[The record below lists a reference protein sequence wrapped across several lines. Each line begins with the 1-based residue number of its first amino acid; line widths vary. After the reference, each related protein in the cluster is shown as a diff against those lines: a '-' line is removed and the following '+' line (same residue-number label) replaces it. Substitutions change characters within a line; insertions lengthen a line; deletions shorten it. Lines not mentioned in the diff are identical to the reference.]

1 MNEDE
6 IRLKFLSLK
15 NTEYVQQKGNQKIN
29 PESEL
34 IPFPTIPAGST
45 QRHGFL
51 YIRCSTKEQL
61 SGHSLET
68 QLTQLTKYCETHNIN
83 ILAKFEDAGISGANI
98 NNRPGLI
105 SMLEALQPGITVLSV
120 AVSRLSRNTVQL
132 LNLVQ
137 SIKQKKAEVILLDM
151 SMDTSTPLGNV
162 MLTMLSCLGQF
173 EREQTQSRVSN
184 TLSLLNEQ
192 NRLLH
197 KPTWGY
203 KRVKGELIEKPEEQ
217 LVVDMIRSIV
227 KNNPN
232 VSINKITDTLN
243 KKGFVNRKNKQFH
256 ATTILSIVKTFNIP
270 VKLSQKNQIKINDIL
285 DPNAVETPNKTTS
298 INTSTNISTPIIN
311 TSLNNN
317 TPFNNISSTIPINEN
332 VTSTTPIH
340 NMYNQP
346 YPHNQM
352 YYPMYQNP
360 HQMYQNQ
367 QPMYNQNGTYPYNA
381 NYTY

>member
-1 MNEDE
+1 MNEEE

-15 NTEYVQQKGNQKIN
+15 NAEYIQQKGNKKIN
-29 PESEL
+29 HESEL
-34 IPFPTIPAGST
+34 IPFPSIPTGST
-45 QRHGFL
+45 QRHGYL
-51 YIRCSTKEQL
+51 YTRCSTKEQL

-68 QLTQLTKYCETHNIN
+68 QMTQLTKYCEANNIN
-83 ILAKFEDAGISGANI
+83 ILARFEDAGISGADTQ
-98 NNRPGLI
+98 NRPGLQR
-105 SMLEALQPGITVLSV
+105 MLAALQPGITVISV
-120 AVSRLSRNTVQL
+120 SVSRLSRNTVQL

-137 SIKQKKAEVILLDM
+137 SIKQQKADVILLDI

-203 KRVKGELIEKPEEQ
+203 KRVKGELVEKPEEQ
-217 LVVDMIRSIV
+217 LVVEMIRSIV

-243 KKGFVNRKNKQFH
+243 KKGFVNRKNKPLHQ
-256 ATTILSIVKTFNIP
+256 TTVLSIVKTFNIP
-270 VKLSQKNQIKINDIL
+270 VKLSQKNQIKEDVIVD
-285 DPNAVETPNKTTS
+285 T
-298 INTSTNISTPIIN
+298 INTPINPPMNQPITLINTPIN
-311 TSLNNN
+311 MPMN
-317 TPFNNISSTIPINEN
+317 PPINIPQP
-332 VTSTTPIH
+332 TPDTLP
-340 NMYNQP
+340 NQYNQH
-346 YPHNQM
+346 YPQM

-367 QPMYNQNGTYPYNA
+367 PMYNQNMPYQYNN
-381 NYTY
+381 NYTYN

>member
-1 MNEDE
+1 MNEEE

-15 NTEYVQQKGNQKIN
+15 NAEYIQQKGNKKIN
-29 PESEL
+29 HESEL
-34 IPFPTIPAGST
+34 IPFPSIPTGST
-45 QRHGFL
+45 QRHGYL
-51 YIRCSTKEQL
+51 YTRCSTKEQL

-68 QLTQLTKYCETHNIN
+68 QMTQLTKYCEANNIN
-83 ILAKFEDAGISGANI
+83 ILARFEDAGISGADTQ
-98 NNRPGLI
+98 NRPGLQR
-105 SMLEALQPGITVLSV
+105 MLAALQPGITVISV
-120 AVSRLSRNTVQL
+120 SVSRLSRNTVQL

-137 SIKQKKAEVILLDM
+137 SIKQQKADVILLDI

-203 KRVKGELIEKPEEQ
+203 KRVKGELVEKPEEQ
-217 LVVDMIRSIV
+217 LVVEMIRSIV

-243 KKGFVNRKNKQFH
+243 KKGFVNRKNKPLHQ
-256 ATTILSIVKTFNIP
+256 TTVLSIVKTFNIP
-270 VKLSQKNQIKINDIL
+270 VKLSQKNQIKVEDAIVDPIQPMNPPIN
-285 DPNAVETPNKTTS
+285 S
-298 INTSTNISTPIIN
+298 INIPMNQPN
-311 TSLNNN
+311 Q
-317 TPFNNISSTIPINEN
+317 PINQPMSN
-332 VTSTTPIH
+332 GVIHTPMNIPTPDTLP
-340 NMYNQP
+340 NQYNQP
-346 YPHNQM
+346 YPQM
-352 YYPMYQNP
+352 YYPMYQN

-367 QPMYNQNGTYPYNA
+367 PMYNQNMPYQYNN
-381 NYTY
+381 NYTYN